1 MMFFYMVIFVRRQI
15 LLRNTVMF
23 FYMIVFVR
31 RQIILGNMLSPMIIR
46 KFWRL

>member
-1 MMFFYMVIFVRRQI
+1 MVIFVRRQI

-31 RQIILGNMLSPMIIR
+31 RQIILGNMFSPMIIR

>member
-1 MMFFYMVIFVRRQI
+1 MVIFVRRQI